1 MTIYHV
7 EGIDQDY
14 VTIGEFITTNF
25 ENALY
30 TGKKMYEQRDIDT
43 VYLNYWENECLID
56 IRVIDKDGKLL
67 DSLI

>member
-7 EGIDQDY
+7 EGVDQDY
-14 VTIGEFITTNF
+14 VTTNSFVTTDF
-25 ENALY
+25 ENALKK
-30 TGKKMYEQRDIDT
+30 GKEMYEQRDIDT

>member
-14 VTIGEFITTNF
+14 VTINSFVTTDF
-25 ENALY
+25 ENALKK
-30 TGKKMYEQRDIDT
+30 GKEMYEQRDIDT

>member
-1 MTIYHV
+1 MIIYHV
-7 EGIDQDY
+7 EGVDQDY
-14 VTIGEFITTNF
+14 VTTNSFVTTDF
-25 ENALY
+25 ENSLKK
-30 TGKKMYEQRDIDT
+30 GKEMYEQRDIDT